1 MSVDKE
7 KNDSKFHYYYDS
19 LFKEVKKVE
28 NIHFLANPTLPTSE
42 LYNYY

>member
-1 MSVDKE
+1 MFVDKE
-7 KNDSKFHYYYDS
+7 KNDSKFYYYYDL

-28 NIHFLANPTLPTSE
+28 NIYFFGNFILFISE